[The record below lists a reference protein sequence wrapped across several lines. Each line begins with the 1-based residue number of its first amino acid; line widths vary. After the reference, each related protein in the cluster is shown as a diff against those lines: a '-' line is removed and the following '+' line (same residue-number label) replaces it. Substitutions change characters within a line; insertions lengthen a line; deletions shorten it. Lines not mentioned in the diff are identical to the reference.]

1 MTMAITDS
9 HPSFLIAALLAGR
22 LYRVLTIA
30 KTMSISSSNAK
41 AISIRGGTKTAGF
54 KPITEFISDM
64 ARDTI
69 SISAKINTTALHFS
83 ITAVDEN
90 RTMAALNDFNHV
102 IEQMGDHTKKDV
114 LYSLINSLQ
123 KKINHSKNEQANY
136 CRVLAELFDDITQRI
151 RAAKVIVTNSRT
163 EASRAGEYQTNLF
176 SIADDLELCS
186 ENIADEIKI
195 CRNYLENLTN
205 TIGSK

>member
-1 MTMAITDS
+1 MTTMNS

-64 ARDTI
+64 AKDTI
-69 SISAKINTTALHFS
+69 LISAQINADALKFS

-90 RTMAALNDFNHV
+90 RTTAALNDYNRV
-102 IEQMGDHTKKDV
+102 IEQLDNNAKKDTIY
-114 LYSLINSLQ
+114 LLIDNL
-123 KKINHSKNEQANY
+123 KNKIDGLKEEQANF
-136 CRVLAELFDDITQRI
+136 CRTLATLFDDISQRI

-163 EASRAGEYQTNLF
+163 EASRAGEYKTNLF

-186 ENIADEIKI
+186 EDIANEIKI
-195 CRNYLENLTN
+195 CRNYLEDLTKK
-205 TIGSK
+205 IGKK